1 MAPTLHKSTRGCLLI
16 ADITG
21 YTDYLRDTEL
31 EHAQDVLA
39 DLLET
44 IIDGIEPPFTLS
56 KLEGDAAFA
65 YMPSSDMSAP
75 MLFDTVDAAYFAFR
89 RRLRDIVQSTTCTCN
104 ACVLIPRLDLKFF
117 VHEGEYVIRRIARSE
132 ELTGSDVILLHRLL
146 KGAAGQTVGS
156 DAFAVYT
163 SGTLEALGVDTEALG
178 FLPFTETF
186 PDMGDVAV
194 FVQNLEQHWTKEQ
207 ERSRVLV
214 TAEDALGELEFLFSA
229 PPPVVWE
236 YFTDPQMRLEWQLG
250 LTSVVEDVDGRRGV
264 DTVNHCAHGSGTNIQ
279 RVADWRPF
287 STFTTVD
294 ETESSPIVLTVTNTF
309 APVDEGT
316 LVTLRLVSDRPRCG
330 RWLPTRCSPFLW
342 RAQRCSSDYSS
353 INRTLLRHRKRCG
366 IEVLDRDKF
375 DVVVKQ
381 PRDGKAVHEVATGI

>member
-1 MAPTLHKSTRGCLLI
+1 MAPILQQSTRGCLLI

-44 IIDGIEPPFTLS
+44 IIAGIEPPFTLS

-65 YMPSSDMSAP
+65 YVPSKAVSAP

-89 RRLRDIVQSTTCTCN
+89 RRLRDVVQATTCTCN

-132 ELTGSDVILLHRLL
+132 ELTGSDVVLLHRLL
-146 KGAAGQTVGS
+146 KGEAGQTVGS

-163 SGTLEALGVDTEALG
+163 RGTLEALGVNAEDLG

-186 PDMGDVAV
+186 PDLGDVPV
-194 FVQNLEQHWTKEQ
+194 FVQNLEEQ
-207 ERSRVLV
+207 WAQEQDRTRVFV
-214 TAEDALGELEFLFSA
+214 TEAEALGQLEVVFSA

-250 LTSVVEDVDGRRGV
+250 LTSIDEDVDGRRGI
-264 DTVNHCAHGSGTNIQ
+264 DTVNHCAHGSDTNIQ
-279 RVADWRPF
+279 RVVDWRPF
-287 STFTTVD
+287 SSFTTAD
-294 ETESSPIVLTVTNTF
+294 ETEGSPIVLTVTTDF

-316 LVTLRLVSDRPRCG
+316 VVTLRLLSDPPEM
-330 RWLPTRCSPFLW
+330 WPMVADELLPVLEKSAEALER
-342 RAQRCSSDYSS
+342 
-353 INRTLLRHRKRCG
+353 LL
-366 IEVLDRDKF
+366 VDRS
-375 DVVVKQ
+375 
-381 PRDGKAVHEVATGI
+381 AAATAP

>member
-1 MAPTLHKSTRGCLLI
+1 MVPTLHQSTRGCLLI

-44 IIDGIEPPFTLS
+44 IIAGIEPPFTLS

-65 YMPSSDMSAP
+65 YVSSDAVSAP

-146 KGAAGQTVGS
+146 KGAAGRTVGS

-163 SGTLEALGVDTEALG
+163 GGTLDALGVDGEVLG
-178 FLPFTETF
+178 FVPFTETL
-186 PDMGDVAV
+186 PDVGDIPV
-194 FVQNLEQHWTKEQ
+194 FVQNLEQQWTKEQ
-207 ERSRVLV
+207 DRKRVFV
-214 TAEDALGELEFLFSA
+214 TEADALGQLEFVFSA
-229 PPPVVWE
+229 PPAVVWE
-236 YFTDPQMRLEWQLG
+236 YFTDPQLRLEWQLG
-250 LTSVVEDVDGRRGV
+250 LTSVDEDVDGRRGV
-264 DTVNHCAHGSGTNIQ
+264 DTVNHCGHGDGVNVQ
-279 RVADWRPF
+279 RVVDWRPF
-287 STFTTVD
+287 SSFTIVD
-294 ETESSPIVLTVTNTF
+294 ETEGSPIVLTFTNDFT
-309 APVDEGT
+309 PVDEGT
-316 LVTLRLVSDRPRCG
+316 LATLRILIDTPEMWPMVSDEM
-330 RWLPTRCSPFLW
+330 LPILV
-342 RAQRCSSDYSS
+342 ASSE
-353 INRTLLRHRKRCG
+353 NLERLLV
-366 IEVLDRDKF
+366 E
-375 DVVVKQ
+375 Q
-381 PRDGKAVHEVATGI
+381 AAAAATP